1 MAITGL
7 KALEIWRDCFAS
19 GNCDSVAEIITDDF
33 VFVRDDDEGYTDA
46 STSRDETLSWI
57 SNTKVRISDFDVLY
71 ENDEVVMGFHMVSVP
86 ESPLSKVMFFA
97 RKEHGKFSYWRVHR
111 LLISE

>member
-1 MAITGL
+1 MTITGL
-7 KALEIWRDCFAS
+7 KTLEIWRDGFAS
-19 GNCDSVAEIITDDF
+19 GNSDPVSEIITDDF
-33 VFVRDDDEGYTDA
+33 IFV
-46 STSRDETLSWI
+46 STNGDTRSREETLNWVS
-57 SNTKVRISDFDVLY
+57 TTPDLVMADFEVLY